1 MKTNKN
7 KIWKTGVIAGMLAA
21 LVLAFSACGSEPED
35 SSTAE
40 VKTTTTTTVTT
51 KATTT
56 VETTTTTAKT
66 TTETTVETTTTTAK
80 TTTETSEIT
89 TTAETT
95 AAETKREP
103 EKNTAAAEPMVEK
116 PRATTAKPAQPT
128 PTKKTTAAP
137 KGHYETIHHEAVT
150 QQVWVEDS
158 PAGEKKI
165 FQCRCGLRLNSF
177 DEYVAHDGAALDK
190 GDDTHYSYEFWYE
203 ETPAQGHY
211 ETQIVKAAYDEQVW
225 VQD

>member
-7 KIWKTGVIAGMLAA
+7 KIWKTGVIAGMLTA

-66 TTETTVETTTTTAK
+66 TTET
-80 TTTETSEIT
+80 SEIT
-89 TTAETT
+89 TTAETTAAT

-158 PAGEKKI
+158 PAGEKEVI
-165 FQCRCGLRLNSF
+165 ECRCGVKFNSYN
-177 DEYVAHDGAALDK
+177 EYVAHDDAAFDK
-190 GDDTHYSYEFWYE
+190 GDDTHYSYRVYYE
-203 ETPAQGHY
+203 DTPAQGHY
-211 ETQIVKAAYDEQVW
+211 ETQVIQAAYDEQVW

>member
-7 KIWKTGVIAGMLAA
+7 KIWKTGVITGMLAA

-51 KATTT
+51 EATT
-56 VETTTTTAKT
+56 
-66 TTETTVETTTTTAK
+66 TTVETTTTTAK

-95 AAETKREP
+95 AAETKKEP
-103 EKNTAAAEPMVEK
+103 EKDTAVAEPVVDK
-116 PRATTAKPAQPT
+116 PKATTAKPASPT
-128 PTKKTTAAP
+128 PVKKTTAASP

-150 QQVWVEDS
+150 QQVWVEDVA
-158 PAGEKKI
+158 AGLHYKI
-165 FQCRCGLRLNSF
+165 VCRCGAEFKNF
-177 DEYVAHDGAALDK
+177 DEWDTHDTQAYLN
-190 GDDTHYSYEFWYE
+190 GDDTHYSYQNIPY

-211 ETQIVKAAYDEQVW
+211 ETKVIQAAYDEQVW

>member
-1 MKTNKN
+1 M
-7 KIWKTGVIAGMLAA
+7 

-51 KATTT
+51 EATTPT
-56 VETTTTTAKT
+56 VETTTTTANT
-66 TTETTVETTTTTAK
+66 TTD
-80 TTTETSEIT
+80 TSEIT

-95 AAETKREP
+95 AATTAETKREP

-116 PRATTAKPAQPT
+116 PRATTAKPVQPT

-158 PAGEKKI
+158 PAGEKTI
-165 FQCRCGLRLNSF
+165 FQCRCGAKFNSYN
-177 DEYVAHDGAALDK
+177 EYVAHDDAALEK
-190 GDDTHYSYEFWYE
+190 GDDTHYRYEFWYE
-203 ETPAQGHY
+203 EVPAQGHY
-211 ETQIVKAAYDEQVW
+211 ETQVIQAAYDEQVW

>member
-1 MKTNKN
+1 
-7 KIWKTGVIAGMLAA
+7 
-21 LVLAFSACGSEPED
+21 
-35 SSTAE
+35 
-40 VKTTTTTTVTT
+40 
-51 KATTT
+51 
-56 VETTTTTAKT
+56 
-66 TTETTVETTTTTAK
+66 
-80 TTTETSEIT
+80 
-89 TTAETT
+89 
-95 AAETKREP
+95 
-103 EKNTAAAEPMVEK
+103 MVEK

-211 ETQIVKAAYDEQVW
+211 ETQVIQAAYDEQVW

>member
-7 KIWKTGVIAGMLAA
+7 KIWKTGVIAGMLAM

-40 VKTTTTTTVTT
+40 VKTTTTITVTT
-51 KATTT
+51 EATT
-56 VETTTTTAKT
+56 
-66 TTETTVETTTTTAK
+66 TTVETTTTTAK

-89 TTAETT
+89 TTAETTAAT

-177 DEYVAHDGAALDK
+177 DEYVAHSDALL
-190 GDDTHYSYEFWYE
+190 DDYNEHCTYEFWYE
-203 ETPAQGHY
+203 DTPAQGHY

>member
-40 VKTTTTTTVTT
+40 VKTTTTITVTT
-51 KATTT
+51 EATT
-56 VETTTTTAKT
+56 
-66 TTETTVETTTTTAK
+66 TTVETTTTTAK

-95 AAETKREP
+95 AATAAETKKEP
-103 EKNTAAAEPMVEK
+103 EKDTAVAEPVVDK
-116 PRATTAKPAQPT
+116 SKATTAKPASPT
-128 PTKKTTAAP
+128 PAKKTTAAP

-165 FQCRCGLRLNSF
+165 FQCRCGERFFSYN
-177 DEYVAHDGAALDK
+177 EYVAHSDFLLDNYNEHC
-190 GDDTHYSYEFWYE
+190 TYEFWYE
-203 ETPAQGHY
+203 DTPAQGHY

>member
-7 KIWKTGVIAGMLAA
+7 KIWKTGVIAGMLAM

-35 SSTAE
+35 SNTAE
-40 VKTTTTTTVTT
+40 VKTTTTITVTT
-51 KATTT
+51 EATT
-56 VETTTTTAKT
+56 
-66 TTETTVETTTTTAK
+66 TTVETTTTTAK

-165 FQCRCGLRLNSF
+165 FQCRCGLRLNSYN
-177 DEYVAHDGAALDK
+177 EYVAHDGAALDK

>member
-1 MKTNKN
+1 MKNNKR
-7 KIWKTGVIAGMLAA
+7 KVWKTGVIAGMLAM
-21 LVLAFSACGSEPED
+21 LVLAFSACGSEPEE

-40 VKTTTTTTVTT
+40 AKATTTTTVTT
-51 KATTT
+51 EATTT
-56 VETTTTTAKT
+56 TTETTTTTK
-66 TTETTVETTTTTAK
+66 K
-80 TTTETSEIT
+80 TTTETSESTTAEAT
-89 TTAETT
+89 TTAA

-158 PAGEKKI
+158 PAGEKEVI
-165 FQCRCGLRLNSF
+165 ECRCGLRLKSF
-177 DEYVAHDGAALDK
+177 DDWCSHDKTLSMN
-190 GDDTHYSYEFWYE
+190 GDDNHYSYRVYYE
-203 ETPAQGHY
+203 DTPAQGHY
-211 ETQIVKAAYDEQVW
+211 ETQVIQAAYDEQVW

>member
-7 KIWKTGVIAGMLAA
+7 KIWKTGVIAGMLAM
-21 LVLAFSACGSEPED
+21 LVLAFSACGSEPEE

-40 VKTTTTTTVTT
+40 AKATTTTTVTAE
-51 KATTT
+51 ATTT
-56 VETTTTTAKT
+56 A
-66 TTETTVETTTTTAK
+66 A
-80 TTTETSEIT
+80 
-89 TTAETT
+89 TAE
-95 AAETKREP
+95 AKKEP
-103 EKNTAAAEPMVEK
+103 EKGTAVAEPVVDK
-116 PRATTAKPAQPT
+116 PKATTAKPASPT
-128 PTKKTTAAP
+128 PVKKTTAAAP

-158 PAGEKKI
+158 PAGEKEI
-165 FQCRCGLRLNSF
+165 IQCRCGLRLNSF

-190 GDDTHYSYEFWYE
+190 GDDTHYSYEVWYE

-211 ETQIVKAAYDEQVW
+211 ETQIIKAAYDEQVW

>member
-1 MKTNKN
+1 MKNNKR
-7 KIWKTGVIAGMLAA
+7 KVWKTGVIAGMLAM
-21 LVLAFSACGSEPED
+21 LVLAFSACGSEPEE

-40 VKTTTTTTVTT
+40 AKATTTTTVTT
-51 KATTT
+51 EATTT
-56 VETTTTTAKT
+56 TTETTTTTKKT
-66 TTETTVETTTTTAK
+66 TPETSESTTAEATTTA
-80 TTTETSEIT
+80 
-89 TTAETT
+89 A

-158 PAGEKKI
+158 PAGEKEVI
-165 FQCRCGLRLNSF
+165 ECRCGLRLKSF
-177 DEYVAHDGAALDK
+177 DDWCSHDKTLSMN
-190 GDDTHYSYEFWYE
+190 GDDNHYSYRVYYE
-203 ETPAQGHY
+203 DTPAQGHY
-211 ETQIVKAAYDEQVW
+211 ETQVIQAAYDEQVW

>member
-7 KIWKTGVIAGMLAA
+7 KIWKTGVIAGMLAM

-51 KATTT
+51 EATT
-56 VETTTTTAKT
+56 
-66 TTETTVETTTTTAK
+66 TTVETTTTTAK

-95 AAETKREP
+95 AATTAETKREP

-165 FQCRCGLRLNSF
+165 FQCRCGLRLNSYN
-177 DEYVAHDGAALDK
+177 EYVAHSDALL
-190 GDDTHYSYEFWYE
+190 DDYNEHCTYEFWYE
-203 ETPAQGHY
+203 DTPAQGHY

>member
-7 KIWKTGVIAGMLAA
+7 KIWKTGVIAGMLAM
-21 LVLAFSACGSEPED
+21 LVLAFSACGSEPEE

-40 VKTTTTTTVTT
+40 AKATTTTTVTT
-51 KATTT
+51 EATTT
-56 VETTTTTAKT
+56 TTETTTTTK
-66 TTETTVETTTTTAK
+66 K
-80 TTTETSEIT
+80 TTTETSESTTAEAT
-89 TTAETT
+89 TTAAT
-95 AAETKREP
+95 AEAKKEP
-103 EKNTAAAEPMVEK
+103 EKGTAVAEPVVDK
-116 PRATTAKPAQPT
+116 PKATTAKPASPT
-128 PTKKTTAAP
+128 PVKKTTAAAP

>member
-1 MKTNKN
+1 M
-7 KIWKTGVIAGMLAA
+7 
-21 LVLAFSACGSEPED
+21 
-35 SSTAE
+35 
-40 VKTTTTTTVTT
+40 
-51 KATTT
+51 
-56 VETTTTTAKT
+56 
-66 TTETTVETTTTTAK
+66 
-80 TTTETSEIT
+80 
-89 TTAETT
+89 
-95 AAETKREP
+95 
-103 EKNTAAAEPMVEK
+103 
-116 PRATTAKPAQPT
+116 
-128 PTKKTTAAP
+128 
-137 KGHYETIHHEAVT
+137 T

>member
-40 VKTTTTTTVTT
+40 VKTTTTITVTT
-51 KATTT
+51 EATT
-56 VETTTTTAKT
+56 
-66 TTETTVETTTTTAK
+66 TTVETTTTTAK

-89 TTAETT
+89 TTAETTAAT

-177 DEYVAHDGAALDK
+177 DEYVAHSDALL
-190 GDDTHYSYEFWYE
+190 DDYNEHCTYEFWYE
-203 ETPAQGHY
+203 DTPARQAEYPH
-211 ETQIVKAAYDEQVW
+211 Q
-225 VQD
+225 

>member
-51 KATTT
+51 ETTTTT
-56 VETTTTTAKT
+56 VETTA
-66 TTETTVETTTTTAK
+66 TTAK

-89 TTAETT
+89 TTAETTAAT

-116 PRATTAKPAQPT
+116 PRATTSKPAQPT

-177 DEYVAHDGAALDK
+177 DEYVAHSSALLDNYNEHC
-190 GDDTHYSYEFWYE
+190 TYEFWYE
-203 ETPAQGHY
+203 DTPAQGHY

>member
-40 VKTTTTTTVTT
+40 VKTTTTITVTT
-51 KATTT
+51 EATTTT
-56 VETTTTTAKT
+56 VETTA
-66 TTETTVETTTTTAK
+66 TTAK

-89 TTAETT
+89 TTAETTAAT

-165 FQCRCGLRLNSF
+165 FQCRCGLRLNSYN
-177 DEYVAHDGAALDK
+177 EYVAHSDALL
-190 GDDTHYSYEFWYE
+190 DDYNEHCTYEFWYE
-203 ETPAQGHY
+203 DTPAQGHY

>member
-7 KIWKTGVIAGMLAA
+7 KIWKTDVIAGMLAA

-66 TTETTVETTTTTAK
+66 TTET
-80 TTTETSEIT
+80 SEIT

-95 AAETKREP
+95 AAEAKKEP
-103 EKNTAAAEPMVEK
+103 EKGTAVAEPVVNK
-116 PRATTAKPAQPT
+116 PKATTAKPAQPT
-128 PTKKTTAAP
+128 PVKTTAAP

-158 PAGEKKI
+158 PAGEKTI
-165 FQCRCGLRLNSF
+165 FQCRCGAKFNSYN
-177 DEYVAHDGAALDK
+177 EYVAHDDAALEK
-190 GDDTHYSYEFWYE
+190 GDDTHYRYEFWYE
-203 ETPAQGHY
+203 EVPAQGHY
-211 ETQIVKAAYDEQVW
+211 ETQVIQAAYDEQVW

>member
-7 KIWKTGVIAGMLAA
+7 KIWKTGVIAGMLAM
-21 LVLAFSACGSEPED
+21 LVLAFSACGSEPEE

-40 VKTTTTTTVTT
+40 AKATTTTTVTT
-51 KATTT
+51 EATTT
-56 VETTTTTAKT
+56 TTETTTTTK
-66 TTETTVETTTTTAK
+66 K
-80 TTTETSEIT
+80 TTTETSES
-89 TTAETT
+89 TTAEAKTT
-95 AAETKREP
+95 ARPPEHTNLIKREP

-165 FQCRCGLRLNSF
+165 FQCRCGLRLNSYN
-177 DEYVAHDGAALDK
+177 EYVAHDGAALDK

>member
-7 KIWKTGVIAGMLAA
+7 KIWKTGVIAGMLAM

-35 SSTAE
+35 SNTAE
-40 VKTTTTTTVTT
+40 VKTTTTITVTT
-51 KATTT
+51 EATT
-56 VETTTTTAKT
+56 
-66 TTETTVETTTTTAK
+66 TTVETTTTTAK

-89 TTAETT
+89 TTAETTAAT

-177 DEYVAHDGAALDK
+177 DEYVAHSSTLLDNYNEHC
-190 GDDTHYSYEFWYE
+190 TYEFWYE
-203 ETPAQGHY
+203 DTPAQGHY

>member
-7 KIWKTGVIAGMLAA
+7 KIWKTGVIAGMLAM

-51 KATTT
+51 EATTTT
-56 VETTTTTAKT
+56 VETT
-66 TTETTVETTTTTAK
+66 

-89 TTAETT
+89 TTAETTAAT

-211 ETQIVKAAYDEQVW
+211 ETQVIQAAYDEQVW

>member
-35 SSTAE
+35 SSTAD

-66 TTETTVETTTTTAK
+66 TTET
-80 TTTETSEIT
+80 SEIT

-95 AAETKREP
+95 AAEAKKEP
-103 EKNTAAAEPMVEK
+103 EKGTAVAEPVVNK
-116 PRATTAKPAQPT
+116 PKATTAKPAQPT
-128 PTKKTTAAP
+128 PVKTTAAP
-137 KGHYETIHHEAVT
+137 KGHYETVHHEAVT
-150 QQVWVEDS
+150 EQVWVEDS

-165 FQCRCGLRLNSF
+165 FQCRCGLRLNSYN
-177 DEYVAHDGAALDK
+177 EYVAHSDALL
-190 GDDTHYSYEFWYE
+190 DDYNEHCTYEFWYE
-203 ETPAQGHY
+203 DTPAQGHY

>member
-7 KIWKTGVIAGMLAA
+7 KIWKTGVIAGMLAM
-21 LVLAFSACGSEPED
+21 LVLAFSACGSEPEE

-40 VKTTTTTTVTT
+40 AKATTTTTVTT
-51 KATTT
+51 EATT
-56 VETTTTTAKT
+56 
-66 TTETTVETTTTTAK
+66 TTVETTTTTAK

-89 TTAETT
+89 TTAETTAAT

-165 FQCRCGLRLNSF
+165 FQCRCGLRLNSYN
-177 DEYVAHDGAALDK
+177 EYVAHSDALL
-190 GDDTHYSYEFWYE
+190 DDYNEHCTYEFWYE
-203 ETPAQGHY
+203 DTPAQGHY

>member
-66 TTETTVETTTTTAK
+66 TTET
-80 TTTETSEIT
+80 SEIT

-95 AAETKREP
+95 AAEAKKEP
-103 EKNTAAAEPMVEK
+103 EKGTAVAEPVVNK
-116 PRATTAKPAQPT
+116 PKATTAKPAQPT
-128 PTKKTTAAP
+128 PVKTTAAP
-137 KGHYETIHHEAVT
+137 KGHYETVHHEAVT
-150 QQVWVEDS
+150 EQVWVEDS

-165 FQCRCGLRLNSF
+165 FQCRCGLRLNSYN
-177 DEYVAHDGAALDK
+177 EYVAHSDALL
-190 GDDTHYSYEFWYE
+190 DDYNEHCTYEFWYE
-203 ETPAQGHY
+203 DTPAQGHY

>member
-7 KIWKTGVIAGMLAA
+7 KIWKTGVIAGMLAM
-21 LVLAFSACGSEPED
+21 LVLAFSACGSEPEE

-40 VKTTTTTTVTT
+40 AKATTTTTVTT
-51 KATTT
+51 EATTT
-56 VETTTTTAKT
+56 TTETTTTTK
-66 TTETTVETTTTTAK
+66 K
-80 TTTETSEIT
+80 TTTETSESTTAEAT
-89 TTAETT
+89 TTAAT
-95 AAETKREP
+95 AETKREP

-165 FQCRCGLRLNSF
+165 FQCRCGLRLNSYN
-177 DEYVAHDGAALDK
+177 EYVAHSDALL
-190 GDDTHYSYEFWYE
+190 DDYNEHCTYEFWYE
-203 ETPAQGHY
+203 DTPAQGHY

>member
-1 MKTNKN
+1 MKNNKR
-7 KIWKTGVIAGMLAA
+7 KVWKTGVIAGMLTA

-40 VKTTTTTTVTT
+40 VKTTTITTVTT
-51 KATTT
+51 EATTTT

-66 TTETTVETTTTTAK
+66 I
-80 TTTETSEIT
+80 TETSEIT
-89 TTAETT
+89 TTAETTAAT

-165 FQCRCGLRLNSF
+165 FQCRCGLRLNSYN
-177 DEYVAHDGAALDK
+177 EYVAHSDALL
-190 GDDTHYSYEFWYE
+190 DDYNEHCTYEFWYE
-203 ETPAQGHY
+203 DTPAQGHY

>member
-40 VKTTTTTTVTT
+40 AKATTTTTVTT
-51 KATTT
+51 EATTT
-56 VETTTTTAKT
+56 TTETTTTTK
-66 TTETTVETTTTTAK
+66 K
-80 TTTETSEIT
+80 TTTETSESTTAEAT
-89 TTAETT
+89 TTAAT
-95 AAETKREP
+95 AEAKKEP
-103 EKNTAAAEPMVEK
+103 EKGTAVAEPVVDK
-116 PRATTAKPAQPT
+116 PKATTAKPASPT
-128 PTKKTTAAP
+128 PVKKTTAAAP

-165 FQCRCGLRLNSF
+165 FQCRCGLRLNSYN
-177 DEYVAHDGAALDK
+177 EYVAHSDALL
-190 GDDTHYSYEFWYE
+190 DDYNEHCTYEFWYE
-203 ETPAQGHY
+203 DTPAQGHY

>member
-40 VKTTTTTTVTT
+40 VKATTTTTVTT
-51 KATTT
+51 EATT
-56 VETTTTTAKT
+56 
-66 TTETTVETTTTTAK
+66 TTVETTTTTAK

-89 TTAETT
+89 TTAETTAAT

-165 FQCRCGLRLNSF
+165 FQCRCGLRLNSYN
-177 DEYVAHDGAALDK
+177 EYVAHSDALL
-190 GDDTHYSYEFWYE
+190 DDYNEHCTYEFWYE
-203 ETPAQGHY
+203 DTPAQGHY

>member
-40 VKTTTTTTVTT
+40 VKTTTTITVTT
-51 KATTT
+51 EATT
-56 VETTTTTAKT
+56 
-66 TTETTVETTTTTAK
+66 TTVETTTTTAK

-95 AAETKREP
+95 AATAAETKREP

-116 PRATTAKPAQPT
+116 PSATTAKPAQPT
-128 PTKKTTAAP
+128 PTKKTTAAAP

-158 PAGEKKI
+158 PAGEKTI

-177 DEYVAHDGAALDK
+177 EEYVAHDGDALDK

-203 ETPAQGHY
+203 EVPAQGHY
-211 ETQIVKAAYDEQVW
+211 ETQVIQAAYDELVW

>member
-1 MKTNKN
+1 MKNNKR
-7 KIWKTGVIAGMLAA
+7 KVWKTGVIAGMLTA

-66 TTETTVETTTTTAK
+66 TTET
-80 TTTETSEIT
+80 SEIT

-95 AAETKREP
+95 AAEAKKEP
-103 EKNTAAAEPMVEK
+103 EKGTAVAEPVVNK
-116 PRATTAKPAQPT
+116 PKATTAKPAQPT
-128 PTKKTTAAP
+128 PVKTTAAP

-158 PAGEKKI
+158 PAGEKTI
-165 FQCRCGLRLNSF
+165 FQCRCGAKFNSYN
-177 DEYVAHDGAALDK
+177 EYVAHDDAALEK
-190 GDDTHYSYEFWYE
+190 GDDTHYRYEFWYE
-203 ETPAQGHY
+203 EVPAQGHY
-211 ETQIVKAAYDEQVW
+211 ETQVIQAAYDEQVW

>member
-7 KIWKTGVIAGMLAA
+7 KIWKTGVIAGMLAM
-21 LVLAFSACGSEPED
+21 LVLAFSACGSEPEE

-40 VKTTTTTTVTT
+40 AKATTTTTVTT
-51 KATTT
+51 EATTT
-56 VETTTTTAKT
+56 TTETTTTTK
-66 TTETTVETTTTTAK
+66 K
-80 TTTETSEIT
+80 TTTETSESTTAEAT
-89 TTAETT
+89 TTAAT
-95 AAETKREP
+95 AETKREP

-158 PAGEKKI
+158 PAGKKKI

-177 DEYVAHDGAALDK
+177 DEYVAHSDALL
-190 GDDTHYSYEFWYE
+190 DDYNEHCTYEFWYE
-203 ETPAQGHY
+203 DTPAQGHY

>member
-40 VKTTTTTTVTT
+40 VKTTTTITVTT
-51 KATTT
+51 EATT
-56 VETTTTTAKT
+56 
-66 TTETTVETTTTTAK
+66 TTVETTTTTAK

-89 TTAETT
+89 TTAETTAAT

-165 FQCRCGLRLNSF
+165 FQCRCGLRLNSYN
-177 DEYVAHDGAALDK
+177 EYVAHSDALL
-190 GDDTHYSYEFWYE
+190 DDYNEHCTYEFWYE
-203 ETPAQGHY
+203 DTPAQGHY